1 MPLHIKVKRKHFKN
15 AVKILTFRRLPRR
28 PSSCPP
34 PQHRSRPPRNRSR
47 RRRRPHRFRHTT
59 PRPPTSP
66 PRR

>member
-47 RRRRPHRFRHTT
+47 RRRPHRLRLTT